1 VTETLVLCGGAK
13 RRGAESALHLAL
25 EGRSKNITLTLEDI
39 SKRLVQRVPDLLID
53 LIEIAAYV
61 YCADQA
67 ISRGGERLSGMGA
80 SWRREFRF
88 VIPVRD
94 PDHWSRELTREPLCA
109 ALSFLSDDAYTFE
122 FEEATNPSVFETYL
136 DLGSDAAVFRADEV
150 LLFSGGLDSLAG
162 AIDELSTGR
171 KHVALVTHRSSPKI
185 FEHQKRLV
193 GALKHR
199 FPGMVMHF
207 PVQITNHDVKALEYT
222 QRSRSFVYASIAFVV
237 AYLLENERI
246 RFFENGVVSINLPIA
261 EQVVGSR
268 ATRTT
273 HPLVLEQFRAFFNV
287 VTGRLIEIDN
297 PYVWKTKAEVIR
309 SIAER
314 GCGELIKDSVSCT
327 RTHDATTLQTHCGR
341 CSQCLDRRF
350 GVLAAGCETH
360 DPKEIYKVHLL
371 TGTRNDSVD
380 QTMAESYVRTA
391 LELHEISELA
401 FFGRYSGECLRA
413 CSGFPSLSADTVAQ
427 KVIDL
432 HRRHGREIWNVLNNA
447 VKDHS
452 VELLQG
458 ALPPSSLLMMA
469 ITRGASLSISKVSG
483 RADPTRSLM
492 NNDFPVAPHGVDRKA
507 SPGGEPQGRSR
518 SSSRNR
524 PASDLARKII
534 GELYPDG
541 VPEQSSEP
549 NAALCRRV
557 GDKLKAL
564 KLRNVSDDT
573 ILRAAGRRK

>member
-1 VTETLVLCGGAK
+1 
-13 RRGAESALHLAL
+13 
-25 EGRSKNITLTLEDI
+25 
-39 SKRLVQRVPDLLID
+39 
-53 LIEIAAYV
+53 
-61 YCADQA
+61 
-67 ISRGGERLSGMGA
+67 M
-80 SWRREFRF
+80 
-88 VIPVRD
+88 
-94 PDHWSRELTREPLCA
+94 
-109 ALSFLSDDAYTFE
+109 
-122 FEEATNPSVFETYL
+122 
-136 DLGSDAAVFRADEV
+136 
-150 LLFSGGLDSLAG
+150 
-162 AIDELSTGR
+162 
-171 KHVALVTHRSSPKI
+171 
-185 FEHQKRLV
+185 
-193 GALKHR
+193 
-199 FPGMVMHF
+199 
-207 PVQITNHDVKALEYT
+207 
-222 QRSRSFVYASIAFVV
+222 
-237 AYLLENERI
+237 
-246 RFFENGVVSINLPIA
+246 NLPIA

-327 RTHDATTLQTHCGR
+327 RTHDATTPQTHCGR

-380 QTMAESYVRTA
+380 QTIAESYVRTA

-427 KVIDL
+427 KVFDL

-469 ITRGASLSISKVSG
+469 IARSASLSISKVSG

-524 PASDLARKII
+524 PASDLARRII